1 MSVGTGSIKRAAAKA
16 TEAPKAEG
24 AEVTANVIANPS
36 EQVVEK
42 IVEKAAEKT
51 TKKTAAKKTAARK
64 STKAAGK
71 SEEKAAVMTPG
82 EGKPVAKSANEV
94 CQLTQEM
101 PIHLL

>member
-16 TEAPKAEG
+16 TEESKVEG
-24 AEVTANVIANPS
+24 MEVAANVIANPS

-42 IVEKAAEKT
+42 IVEKAAAKT
-51 TKKTAAKKTAARK
+51 TKKPAAKKAAAKKTAKTDA
-64 STKAAGK
+64 
-71 SEEKAAVMTPG
+71 EMEKKEAESVTVEANTV
-82 EGKPVAKSANEV
+82 KRANEV